1 MTSDVTGTLTSDV
14 TGTLTMQ
21 GDIVE
26 ANCYIV
32 TNGKRLYTFDKG
44 APTEVYVAKRSCNQ
58 LLLIDCFCYA
68 YAH

>member
-1 MTSDVTGTLTSDV
+1 MTMTLTSDVTGTLTSDVTGTMTSDMTGTMTSDV

-32 TNGKRLYTFDKG
+32 TTGKRF
-44 APTEVYVAKRSCNQ
+44 VH
-58 LLLIDCFCYA
+58 I
-68 YAH
+68 